1 MDTIVQRKIR
11 SLIMPSILMVED
23 DLQITEL
30 LEEYLDRYGLETLSV
45 DRPSTA
51 LDKLRTEQYDLVLL
65 DLGLPEMD
73 GLELCKIIKSDHP
86 QLPVIISTARHDTSD
101 KVIAFDSGA
110 DDYIAKPY
118 DPRELVARIQMV
130 LKRYEQISPLGDDR
144 EVFEVDPVRMEIRQE
159 GKTIELTQAEYEI
172 FALFLKK
179 KHQVI
184 SREFIVGSIDAVRWE
199 SSDRSI
205 DVIVSRIRHKIGDDP
220 KDPIFI
226 RSVRGVG
233 YKYIGP

>member
-1 MDTIVQRKIR
+1 MSR
-11 SLIMPSILMVED
+11 ILMVED

-30 LEEYLDRYGLETLSV
+30 LEQYLGRYGLEMMSV

-73 GLELCKIIKSDHP
+73 GLELCKIIKADHP
-86 QLPVIISTARHDTSD
+86 ELPIIISTARHDTGD
-101 KVIAFDSGA
+101 KVVAFDAGA

-118 DPRELVARIQMV
+118 DPRELVARIQMI
-130 LKRYEQISPLGDDR
+130 LKRYAHLVSESSESP
-144 EVFEVDPVRMEIRQE
+144 FAVDAVKMHIAYE
-159 GKTIELTQAEYEI
+159 GTPLDLTQAEYEI
-172 FALFLKK
+172 FALLLKK
-179 KHQVI
+179 KHQVV

-199 SSDRSI
+199 SGDRSI

-220 KDPIFI
+220 KSPRYIA
-226 RSVRGVG
+226 SVRGVG
-233 YKYIGP
+233 YKYIGA